1 MTETAPV
8 VIEPL
13 GSHHDRAAFSCG
25 VNALDRYLREQASQ
39 DERRNVARVFVAV
52 GDEPHVVAGYYTL
65 SSLSIDVGDLPAGTA
80 KKLPRYPQLPAALI
94 GRLAVTISYQGK
106 RLGEMLLVD
115 ALKRIIEHGDTV
127 ACYAV
132 VVDAIDE
139 RAASFYEKYG
149 FQRFPSRP
157 KRLFLPIATAGQL
170 F

>member
-1 MTETAPV
+1 MNETAPV

-25 VNALDRYLREQASQ
+25 VDALDRYLREQASQ